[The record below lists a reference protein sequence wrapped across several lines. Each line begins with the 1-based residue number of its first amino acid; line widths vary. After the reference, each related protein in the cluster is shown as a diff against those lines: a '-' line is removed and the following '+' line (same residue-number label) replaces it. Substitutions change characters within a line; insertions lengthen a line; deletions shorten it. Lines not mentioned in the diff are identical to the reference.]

1 MQQGYGMKIYN
12 DSELQERYQDTGLTS
27 HMEDYMEAIAM
38 LMVDNRVV
46 RVKDIAKKLNIKM
59 PSVTAALNKL
69 KDMALIEYEKYGF
82 IELTEKGQQV
92 AGNVYNKHTCISEF
106 FERILLMDPEN
117 ADSEACRV
125 EHTLDPDT
133 CIRIH
138 RFLDFFTNEEAEKSE
153 WIARLK
159 KIFTKV

>member
-1 MQQGYGMKIYN
+1 MKTLSH
-12 DSELQERYQDTGLTS
+12 SELKERYQETGLTS

-46 RVKDIAKKLNIKM
+46 RVKDIAKKLDIKM

-69 KDMALIEYEKYGF
+69 KDMELIEYEKYGF
-82 IELTEKGQQV
+82 IELTEKGEQV
-92 AGNVYNKHTCISEF
+92 ANNVYNKHTCISEF
-106 FERILLMDPEN
+106 FEKILLLNPEN

-125 EHTLDPDT
+125 EHALDSET

-138 RFLDFFTNEEAEKSE
+138 RFLEFFDQEADEKSD
-153 WIARLK
+153 WIERLK
-159 KIFTKV
+159 KILATD